1 MMREISSSANKSL
14 VISMRL
20 YRLLLAAYPAEFR
33 HEYGAQMAQV
43 FRDRCREEQG
53 RRRGG
58 NRSSAGLWRVW
69 METILDLAR
78 TAPEEHLQY
87 AGRGVCLMK
96 ALLKIAA
103 AIVVYAVLFML
114 IGKFLSG
121 SREHLPF
128 LLGTLIDSLV
138 AIGILFNFLVL
149 VFFTTRLLTAVR
161 AVITS
166 GIITSVLVIAMV
178 AAIALSHPADGRPN
192 GAVIMGLLVS
202 FLLWFGVHWFWA
214 QKKNQTQA
222 AA

>member
-14 VISMRL
+14 VVSNRL

-43 FRDRCREEQG
+43 FRDRCREETG
-53 RRRGG
+53 RRNGG
-58 NRSSAGLWRVW
+58 SHRAGLARVW

-78 TAPEEHLQY
+78 TAPEEHLQH
-87 AGRGVCLMK
+87 AGRGVRLMK
-96 ALLKIAA
+96 ALLKIVA

-114 IGKFLSG
+114 IGKFLAG
-121 SREHLPF
+121 SRERLPF
-128 LLGTLIDSLV
+128 LVGTLIDSLV

-192 GAVIMGLLVS
+192 GTVIMGLLVS
-202 FLLWFGVHWFWA
+202 FLVWFGVHWFWA
-214 QKKNQTQA
+214 QKKGQTQA

>member
-14 VISMRL
+14 VVSNRL
-20 YRLLLAAYPAEFR
+20 YNLLLTAYPAEFR
-33 HEYGAQMAQV
+33 REYGAQMAQV

-53 RRRGG
+53 RAGG
-58 NRSSAGLWRVW
+58 NRRRAGLWRVW

-87 AGRGVCLMK
+87 AGRGVRLMK

-103 AIVVYAVLFML
+103 AIVAYVVVFML
-114 IGKFLSG
+114 IGKFLAG

-128 LLGTLIDSLV
+128 VVGTLIDSLV

-149 VFFTTRLLTAVR
+149 VFFTTRMLTAVR

-178 AAIALSHPADGRPN
+178 AAIAFSHPADGRPN
-192 GAVIMGLLVS
+192 GAVIMGLVVS
-202 FLLWFGVHWFWA
+202 FLVWFGVHWWWA
-214 QKKNQTQA
+214 QKKNQTQVA
-222 AA
+222 A

>member
-1 MMREISSSANKSL
+1 MREISSSANKSL
-14 VISMRL
+14 AVSNRL

-53 RRRGG
+53 RRGG
-58 NRSSAGLWRVW
+58 SRRAGLARVW

-78 TAPEEHLQY
+78 TAPEEHLQH
-87 AGRGVCLMK
+87 AGRGVRLMK

-114 IGKFLSG
+114 IGKFLAG
-121 SREHLPF
+121 SRERLPF
-128 LLGTLIDSLV
+128 LVGTLIDSLV

-202 FLLWFGVHWFWA
+202 FLVWFGVHWFWA
-214 QKKNQTQA
+214 QRKSQTQA